1 MATYAIGDL
10 QGCYTDLQWLL
21 EKLQFD
27 QAADRLWFVGDLV
40 NRGPD
45 SLACLRFIESLG
57 DSAVAVL
64 GNHDLSLLV
73 IAEGFAKAHR
83 TDTLD
88 DVLNAPD
95 RDELLHWLR
104 HRPLLHVERDTV
116 MVHAGLLPGWS
127 VTQAASLARE
137 VEAQLRSPDYRQFIA
152 VMYGNHPDAW
162 RDDLTGFDRLR
173 VIINAMARMRF
184 CTPDGRMEFA
194 GKGEATAAPAGYLPW
209 FKVPGRASADVTIV
223 CGHWASLG
231 LCIAPNIMVIDT
243 GCVWGRSLTAVRLED
258 RAIFQV
264 DCRSSRGTAGR
275 R

>member
-10 QGCYTDLQWLL
+10 QGCYTELQSLL

-27 QAADRLWFVGDLV
+27 PAADRLWFVGDLV

-73 IAEGFAKAHR
+73 IAAGFAKGHR

-95 RDELLHWLR
+95 RHELLHWLR

-127 VTQAASLARE
+127 VPQAASLARE
-137 VEAQLRSPDYRQFIA
+137 VEAQLRSPDYREFIA
-152 VMYGNHPDAW
+152 VMYGNRPDAW

-184 CTPDGRMEFA
+184 CTPDGRMEFVS
-194 GKGEATAAPAGYLPW
+194 KGEATTAPPGYLPW

-231 LCIAPNIMVIDT
+231 LCIAPNVMAIDT

-264 DCRSSRGTAGR
+264 DCRSSRGTAGQR
-275 R
+275 

>member
-1 MATYAIGDL
+1 MATYALGDL
-10 QGCYTDLQWLL
+10 QGCYTELQSLL

-27 QAADRLWFVGDLV
+27 PAADRLWFVGDLV

-73 IAEGFAKAHR
+73 IAAGFAKGHR

-95 RDELLHWLR
+95 RHELLHWLR

-127 VTQAASLARE
+127 VPQAASLARE
-137 VEAQLRSPDYRQFIA
+137 VEAQLRIPDYREFIA
-152 VMYGNHPDAW
+152 VMYGNRPDAW

-184 CTPDGRMEFA
+184 CTPDGRMEFVS
-194 GKGEATAAPAGYLPW
+194 KGEATTAPPGYLPW

-231 LCIAPNIMVIDT
+231 LCIAPNVMAIDT

-264 DCRSSRGTAGR
+264 DCRSSRGTAGQR
-275 R
+275 